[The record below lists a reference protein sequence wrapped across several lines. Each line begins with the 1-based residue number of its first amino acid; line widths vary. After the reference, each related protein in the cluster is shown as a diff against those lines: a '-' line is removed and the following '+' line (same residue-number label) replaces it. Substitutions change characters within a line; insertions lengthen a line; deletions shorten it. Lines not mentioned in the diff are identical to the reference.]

1 MNDSQKDNRNPSDD
15 PGAGSGSLASG
26 YFWTFGSTALPLIS
40 AFVVSLIV
48 ARTMGPR
55 AAGLI
60 NLTMAVATIFLIIA
74 KFGVDGAGSRLVSE
88 YAVSSP
94 ALVRPL
100 ARAAFLLRLAFTLPT
115 SVAAFLLAPTIT
127 AFYED
132 PGLEPLLRLGGLVIL
147 SVSFNELA
155 ALILLGQKKFRTLF
169 AMRAVMLAIRI
180 GLVAA
185 AAALALGEAGV
196 IWAYIAAA
204 VITGAAVFVHLL
216 VRGQEGASRN
226 QISEMRSR
234 LWRLSMTLAVS
245 GASVTI
251 YSLLDKI
258 MLGYFQGAV
267 DVGIYSMARNLLE
280 TSLFPIFAL
289 VMTLRP
295 ALAGAWASGDR
306 RRCSDLVNRSITA
319 AFAYSA
325 CVATVFACLAG
336 PLVTGLFSD
345 KFAASAGIL
354 VLFIP
359 LLVMRSIGAVILPG
373 LIAANRAGTYAK
385 LTIAGAVTN
394 FILNAL
400 LIPRWGAEGA
410 VISTLFS
417 YLPIEVLGLAAVSR
431 EIGGLRRRG
440 DLSRAVRTIIVSVL
454 IWSIYSQFAPE
465 PSGLS
470 VTVIHAA
477 LLSAVFLFSLLAVKA
492 VEKDRL
498 LELVEPILRIV
509 RSRSK

>member
-1 MNDSQKDNRNPSDD
+1 MKEKQTDNRNSRVESD
-15 PGAGSGSLASG
+15 AGGESLVSG
-26 YFWTFGSTALPLIS
+26 YFWTCGSTALPLAG

-60 NLTMAVATIFLIIA
+60 NLTMAVATIFLILA

-88 YAVSSP
+88 YAGSSP
-94 ALVRPL
+94 ELVAPL
-100 ARAAFLLRLAFTLPT
+100 ARSAFLLRLIFTLPV
-115 SVAAFLLAPTIT
+115 SAAAFFLAPAI
-127 AFYED
+127 ARFYGDSE
-132 PGLEPLLRLGGLVIL
+132 LEPLLRLGGLVIL

-155 ALILLGQKKFRTLF
+155 ALIVLGLKRFKVLF
-169 AMRAVMLAIRI
+169 SMRIVMFALRV

-185 AAALALGEAGV
+185 AAVLALGASGV

-204 VITGAAVFVHLL
+204 AVTGAAVFVYLAT
-216 VRGQEGASRN
+216 RREAAPPPA
-226 QISEMRSR
+226 QIRQMRSR
-234 LWRLSMTLAVS
+234 LWRLSVTLAVS

-251 YSLLDKI
+251 YSMLDKI
-258 MLGYFQGAV
+258 MLGYFRDAV

-280 TSLFPIFAL
+280 TSLFPMFAL

-306 RRCSDLVNRSITA
+306 KRCSDMVNRSITA
-319 AFAYSA
+319 AFAYAA

-359 LLVMRSIGAVILPG
+359 LLLMRSIGSVILPG
-373 LIAANRAGTYAK
+373 LIAADRAGTYAR
-385 LTIAGAVTN
+385 LTVAGAALN
-394 FILNAL
+394 FVLNAL

-410 VISTLFS
+410 VVSTLLS
-417 YLPIEVLGLAAVSR
+417 YLPIEILGLAAVSR
-431 EIGGLRRRG
+431 EIGGLRRSG
-440 DLSRAVRTIIVSVL
+440 DISRAIRTAGVALLV
-454 IWSIYSQFAPE
+454 WAGYSRFVPE
-465 PSGLS
+465 PSSLPATI
-470 VTVIHAA
+470 VHAA
-477 LLSAVFLFSLLAVKA
+477 LLSVLFLFALLALKA
-492 VEKDRL
+492 VKKDEL
-498 LELVEPILRIV
+498 LELVEPMTRMF
-509 RSRSK
+509 RRH

>member
-1 MNDSQKDNRNPSDD
+1 MNDRQIDDRNSNSNRN
-15 PGAGSGSLASG
+15 AGKESLASG

-40 AFVVSLIV
+40 AFVVALIV

-60 NLTMAVATIFLIIA
+60 NLTMAVATIFLIFA
-74 KFGVDGAGSRLVSE
+74 KFGIDGAGSRLVSE

-94 ALVRPL
+94 VLIRPL

-115 SVAAFLLAPTIT
+115 SVAAFLLAPTI
-127 AFYED
+127 AALYSD
-132 PGLEPLLRLGGLVIL
+132 PELEPLFRLGGLVIL

-155 ALILLGQKKFRTLF
+155 ALIMLGLKKFRMLF

-180 GLVAA
+180 GLVATA
-185 AAALALGEAGV
+185 ASLALGTTGV

-204 VITGAAVFVHLL
+204 AITGAAVIVYLSM
-216 VRGQEGASRN
+216 RGTERVSPER
-226 QISEMRSR
+226 IREMRTR
-234 LWRLSMTLAVS
+234 LWRLSATLAVS

-258 MLGYFQGAV
+258 MLGYFRGAV

-280 TSLFPIFAL
+280 TSLFPMFAL

-306 RRCSDLVNRSITA
+306 QRCSDLVNRSITA
-319 AFAYSA
+319 SFAYSA
-325 CVATVFACLAG
+325 CVATVFACLAK

-359 LLVMRSIGAVILPG
+359 LIVMRSVGSVILPG

-385 LTIAGAVTN
+385 LTIAGAGMN

-410 VISTLFS
+410 VVSTLLS
-417 YLPIEVLGLAAVSR
+417 YLPIEILGLAAVSR
-431 EIGGLRRRG
+431 EIGGLRRKG
-440 DLSRAVRTIIVSVL
+440 DLSRAVRITGAAVL
-454 IWSIYSQFAPE
+454 IWSIYTRSVPE
-465 PSGLS
+465 PSGLPM
-470 VTVIHAA
+470 TVVYAA

-492 VEKDRL
+492 VEKDDL
-498 LELVEPILRIV
+498 LRLVEPMLRPFIK
-509 RSRSK
+509 RLK

>member
-1 MNDSQKDNRNPSDD
+1 MSPRSNR
-15 PGAGSGSLASG
+15 GTVEESLTSG

-48 ARTMGPR
+48 ARTMGPC

-60 NLTMAVATIFLIIA
+60 NLTMAVATIFLIVA
-74 KFGVDGAGSRLVSE
+74 KFGIDGAGSRLVSE
-88 YAVSSP
+88 YAVSSS
-94 ALVRPL
+94 ALIRPL
-100 ARAAFLLRLAFTLPT
+100 ARAAFLLRLAFTVPT
-115 SVAAFLLAPTIT
+115 SVAAFLLAPAI
-127 AFYED
+127 AALYDD
-132 PGLEPLLRLGGLVIL
+132 PELEPLLRLGGLVIL

-155 ALILLGQKKFRTLF
+155 ALIMLGLKKFRLLF

-185 AAALALGEAGV
+185 AAVFALGAAGV
-196 IWAYIAAA
+196 IWAYVAAA
-204 VITGAAVFVHLL
+204 AITGAAVFVYLSA
-216 VRGQEGASRN
+216 RGLERASPDR
-226 QISEMRSR
+226 IREMRSR
-234 LWRLSMTLAVS
+234 LWRLSVTLAVS

-258 MLGYFQGAV
+258 MLGYFRGAV

-289 VMTLRP
+289 MMTLRP

-359 LLVMRSIGAVILPG
+359 LLVMRSIGSVILPG
-373 LIAANRAGTYAK
+373 LIAADRAGTYAK
-385 LTIAGAVTN
+385 LTIVGAVLN

-410 VISTLFS
+410 VVSTLLS

-440 DLSRAVRTIIVSVL
+440 DLFRAIRTAGAAVL
-454 IWSIYSQFAPE
+454 IWSIYTRFAPE
-465 PSGLS
+465 PSGLPM
-470 VTVIHAA
+470 TVVHAV
-477 LLSAVFLFSLLAVKA
+477 LLSAVFLFTLLAVKA
-492 VEKDRL
+492 VEKDDL
-498 LELVEPILRIV
+498 LELVEPILRIF
-509 RSRSK
+509 RKHFK

>member
-1 MNDSQKDNRNPSDD
+1 MNDSQKDNRNSSDE

-115 SVAAFLLAPTIT
+115 SVAAFFLAPAI
-127 AFYED
+127 ASIYHD
-132 PGLEPLLRLGGLVIL
+132 PELEPLLRLGGLVIL

-155 ALILLGQKKFRTLF
+155 ALIVLGLKKFRILF
-169 AMRAVMLAIRI
+169 AMRVVMFAVRV

-185 AAALALGEAGV
+185 AAVLALGTSGV

-204 VITGAAVFVHLL
+204 AVTAAAVFRYLSS
-216 VRGQEGASRN
+216 GGPGAASQE
-226 QISEMRSR
+226 QISRMRSR
-234 LWRLSMTLAVS
+234 LWRLSLTLAVS

-258 MLGYFQGAV
+258 MLGYFRGAV

-280 TSLFPIFAL
+280 TSLFPMFAL

-295 ALAGAWASGDR
+295 ALAAAWASGDR
-306 RRCSDLVNRSITA
+306 QRCSDMVNRSITA

-336 PLVTGLFSD
+336 SLVTGLFSD
-345 KFAASAGIL
+345 KFTASAGIL
-354 VLFIP
+354 VMFIP
-359 LLVMRSIGAVILPG
+359 LLVMRSIGSVILPG
-373 LIAANRAGTYAK
+373 LIAANKAGTYAK
-385 LTIAGAVTN
+385 LTVAGAVLN

-410 VISTLFS
+410 VVSTLLS
-417 YLPIEVLGLAAVSR
+417 YLPIEILGLAALSR
-431 EIGGLRRRG
+431 EIGGLRRKG
-440 DLSRAVRTIIVSVL
+440 DLFRAVRIAVIAVL
-454 IWSIYSQFAPE
+454 IWLIYSRFVPE
-465 PSGLS
+465 PSGLPL
-470 VTVIHAA
+470 TLIHAA
-477 LLSAVFLFSLLAVKA
+477 ILSAIFLLALVVAKAVKKADLLNLIEPVIRLFSK
-492 VEKDRL
+492 R
-498 LELVEPILRIV
+498 
-509 RSRSK
+509 

>member
-1 MNDSQKDNRNPSDD
+1 MKETGMENSDPRVDQKT
-15 PGAGSGSLASG
+15 GGESLASG
-26 YFWTFGSTALPLIS
+26 YFWTFGSTALPLAS
-40 AFVVSLIV
+40 AFVVSLVV

-60 NLTMAVATIFLIIA
+60 NLTMAVATIFLIVA

-94 ALVRPL
+94 VLVRPL
-100 ARAAFLLRLAFTLPT
+100 ARSAFLLRLAFTLPV
-115 SVAAFLLAPTIT
+115 SVAAFLLAPVI
-127 AFYED
+127 ALFYND
-132 PGLEPLLRLGGLVIL
+132 PDLEPLLRLGGLVIL

-155 ALILLGQKKFRTLF
+155 ALIVLGLKKFRILF
-169 AMRAVMLAIRI
+169 AMRVVMFTVRI
-180 GLVAA
+180 GLVAVA
-185 AAALALGEAGV
+185 AVLALGPSGV

-204 VITGAAVFVHLL
+204 AVTAAAVFIYLSSG
-216 VRGQEGASRN
+216 RSAEASPEQLR
-226 QISEMRSR
+226 SMKSR
-234 LWRLSMTLAVS
+234 LWRLSLTLAVS

-258 MLGYFQGAV
+258 MLGYFRDAV

-280 TSLFPIFAL
+280 TSLFPMFAL

-306 RRCSDLVNRSITA
+306 QRCSDMVNRSITA

-359 LLVMRSIGAVILPG
+359 LLVMRSVGSVILPG
-373 LIAANRAGTYAK
+373 LIAANKAGTYAK
-385 LTIAGAVTN
+385 LTVAGAFLN

-400 LIPRWGAEGA
+400 LIPRWGAQGA
-410 VISTLFS
+410 VISTLLS
-417 YLPIEVLGLAAVSR
+417 YMPIEILGLAAVSR
-431 EIGGLRRRG
+431 EIGSLTRKG
-440 DLSRAVRTIIVSVL
+440 DLFRAVRITAASAL
-454 IWSIYSQFAPE
+454 IWAIYTRFVPE
-465 PSGLS
+465 PSGLP
-470 VTVIHAA
+470 VTLVHAVV
-477 LLSAVFLFSLLAVKA
+477 LSAAFLTVLIALKAVKRS
-492 VEKDRL
+492 DL
-498 LELVEPILRIV
+498 LELTGPILRV
-509 RSRSK
+509 FRKR

>member
-1 MNDSQKDNRNPSDD
+1 MKEKQTDNRNSQVEND
-15 PGAGSGSLASG
+15 AGRESLVSG
-26 YFWTFGSTALPLIS
+26 YFWTFGSTALPLAS
-40 AFVVSLIV
+40 AFIVSLIV

-60 NLTMAVATIFLIIA
+60 NLTMAVATIFLILA

-94 ALVRPL
+94 ELVGPL
-100 ARAAFLLRLAFTLPT
+100 ARSAFLLRLVFTLPV
-115 SVAAFLLAPTIT
+115 SAVAFFLAPAI
-127 AFYED
+127 AGFYGD
-132 PGLEPLLRLGGLVIL
+132 PELEPLFQLGGLVIL

-155 ALILLGQKKFRTLF
+155 VLIVLGLKKFRILF
-169 AMRAVMLAIRI
+169 AMRMVMFALRV

-185 AAALALGEAGV
+185 AAILALGASGI

-204 VITGAAVFVHLL
+204 AVTAAAMFVYLSAKREGSVPPDQ
-216 VRGQEGASRN
+216 VRR
-226 QISEMRSR
+226 MRSR
-234 LWRLSMTLAVS
+234 LWRLSITLAVS

-258 MLGYFQGAV
+258 MLGYFRDAF

-280 TSLFPIFAL
+280 TSLFPMFAL

-306 RRCSDLVNRSITA
+306 ERCSDLVNRSIMA
-319 AFAYSA
+319 AFAFAA

-359 LLVMRSIGAVILPG
+359 LLVMRSIGSVILPG
-373 LIAANRAGTYAK
+373 LIAANRAGTYAR
-385 LTIAGAVTN
+385 LTVAGAALN

-410 VISTLFS
+410 VVSTLLS
-417 YLPIEVLGLAAVSR
+417 YLPIEILGLAAVSR
-431 EIGGLRRRG
+431 EIGGLLRSG
-440 DLSRAVRTIIVSVL
+440 DISRAVRTAGVALLVWAGYTRFI
-454 IWSIYSQFAPE
+454 PE
-465 PSGLS
+465 PSGLP
-470 VTVIHAA
+470 VTIVHAA
-477 LLSAVFLFSLLAVKA
+477 LLSTVFLFALLVLKVVKRN
-492 VEKDRL
+492 DL
-498 LELVEPILRIV
+498 LELVEPVIRIFKK
-509 RSRSK
+509 R

>member
-1 MNDSQKDNRNPSDD
+1 MKERTTDNRNPQVESDT
-15 PGAGSGSLASG
+15 GGESLVSG
-26 YFWTFGSTALPLIS
+26 YFWTFGSTALPLVS

-55 AAGLI
+55 VAGLI
-60 NLTMAVATIFLIIA
+60 NLTMAVATIFLIVA

-88 YAVSSP
+88 YVVSSP
-94 ALVRPL
+94 LLVRPL
-100 ARAAFLLRLAFTLPT
+100 ARSAFILRLVFTLPV
-115 SVAAFLLAPTIT
+115 SVAAFLLAPAI
-127 AFYED
+127 AGLYSD
-132 PGLEPLLRLGGLVIL
+132 PELEPLLRLGGLVIL

-155 ALILLGQKKFRTLF
+155 ALIVLGLKKYRVLF
-169 AMRAVMLAIRI
+169 AMRTVMFTIRI
-180 GLVAA
+180 VLVATA
-185 AAALALGEAGV
+185 AVLALGASGV

-204 VITGAAVFVHLL
+204 AVTGTGVFVYLSARRGEPAPPDQ
-216 VRGQEGASRN
+216 VRQ
-226 QISEMRSR
+226 MRSR
-234 LWRLSMTLAVS
+234 LWRLSVTLAVS

-258 MLGYFQGAV
+258 MLGYFRDAV

-280 TSLFPIFAL
+280 TSLFPMFAL

-306 RRCSDLVNRSITA
+306 KRCSDMVNRSITA
-319 AFAYSA
+319 AFAYAA

-385 LTIAGAVTN
+385 LTVAGAVLN

-410 VISTLFS
+410 VVSTLFS
-417 YLPIEVLGLAAVSR
+417 YLPIEILGLAAVSR

-440 DLSRAVRTIIVSVL
+440 DMSRAIRTAGAAIL
-454 IWSIYSQFAPE
+454 IWAVYTRFVPE
-465 PSGLS
+465 PSGLP
-470 VTVIHAA
+470 VTVVHAA
-477 LLSAVFLFSLLAVKA
+477 LLSSVLLFVLIIVKA
-492 VEKDRL
+492 VKMSDL
-498 LELVEPILRIV
+498 LELARPLRRI
-509 RSRSK
+509 SRKR

>member
-1 MNDSQKDNRNPSDD
+1 MNDRQVDDRNHHTNRS
-15 PGAGSGSLASG
+15 AGGESLASG

-74 KFGVDGAGSRLVSE
+74 KFGIDGAGSRLVSE

-94 ALVRPL
+94 ALIRPL

-115 SVAAFLLAPTIT
+115 SAAAFLLAPAI
-127 AFYED
+127 
-132 PGLEPLLRLGGLVIL
+132 
-147 SVSFNELA
+147 A
-155 ALILLGQKKFRTLF
+155 ALYDKFRILF

-180 GLVAA
+180 GLVTAA
-185 AAALALGEAGV
+185 AVFALGAAGV
-196 IWAYIAAA
+196 IWAYVAAA
-204 VITGAAVFVHLL
+204 AITGAAVFVYLL
-216 VRGQEGASRN
+216 ARETEKAPPDR
-226 QISEMRSR
+226 IREMRSR
-234 LWRLSMTLAVS
+234 LWRLSVTLAVS

-258 MLGYFQGAV
+258 MLGYFRGAV

-289 VMTLRP
+289 VMMLRP

-306 RRCSDLVNRSITA
+306 RRCSNLVNRSMTA

-325 CVATVFACLAG
+325 CVATVFACLAE

-373 LIAANRAGTYAK
+373 LIAADRAGTYAK
-385 LTIAGAVTN
+385 LTLAGAGMN

-410 VISTLFS
+410 VVSTLLS

-431 EIGGLRRRG
+431 EIGGLRRKG
-440 DLSRAVRTIIVSVL
+440 DFSRAVRTTGAAVL
-454 IWSIYSQFAPE
+454 IWSIYTRFAPE
-465 PSGLS
+465 PSGLPM
-470 VTVIHAA
+470 TVVHAA
-477 LLSAVFLFSLLAVKA
+477 LLSAVFLFSLLALKA
-492 VEKDRL
+492 AEKDDL
-498 LELVEPILRIV
+498 LELVEPMLRLF
-509 RSRSK
+509 RKRLK

>member
-1 MNDSQKDNRNPSDD
+1 MNDREKNRSTCKE
-15 PGAGSGSLASG
+15 SLASG

-94 ALVRPL
+94 VLIRPL
-100 ARAAFLLRLAFTLPT
+100 ARSAFLLRLAFTLPT
-115 SVAAFLLAPTIT
+115 SVAAFLLAPTI
-127 AFYED
+127 AALYND
-132 PGLEPLLRLGGLVIL
+132 PELEPLLRLGGLVIL

-155 ALILLGQKKFRTLF
+155 ALIVLGLKKFGMLF
-169 AMRAVMLAIRI
+169 AMRAVMLTIRI
-180 GLVAA
+180 GLVTAA
-185 AAALALGEAGV
+185 AVLALGVAGV

-204 VITGAAVFVHLL
+204 AITGAAVFVYLSA
-216 VRGQEGASRN
+216 RDKEKAPPE
-226 QISEMRSR
+226 QIREMRSR
-234 LWRLSMTLAVS
+234 LWRLSVTLAVS

-258 MLGYFQGAV
+258 MLGYFRGAV

-306 RRCSDLVNRSITA
+306 QRCSDLVNRSITA
-319 AFAYSA
+319 AFVYSV

-336 PLVTGLFSD
+336 PLVTGLFSE

-359 LLVMRSIGAVILPG
+359 LLVMRSIGSVILPG
-373 LIAANRAGTYAK
+373 LIAADRAGTYAK
-385 LTIAGAVTN
+385 LTIAGAATN
-394 FILNAL
+394 FILNAF

-410 VISTLFS
+410 VVSTLLS
-417 YLPIEVLGLAAVSR
+417 YLPIEILGLAAVSR

-440 DLSRAVRTIIVSVL
+440 DLSRAIRTAGVAVL
-454 IWSIYSQFAPE
+454 IWFIYTRFVPE
-465 PSGLS
+465 PSGLPM
-470 VTVIHAA
+470 TVAYAA
-477 LLSAVFLFSLLAVKA
+477 LLSVLFLFALLAAKA
-492 VEKDRL
+492 VEKEKL
-498 LELVEPILRIV
+498 LKLVEPTLRIF
-509 RSRSK
+509 RKRLK

>member
-1 MNDSQKDNRNPSDD
+1 MNERKTDNRNPQVESDT
-15 PGAGSGSLASG
+15 GGESLVSG
-26 YFWTFGSTALPLIS
+26 YFWTFGSTALPLVS

-55 AAGLI
+55 VAGLI
-60 NLTMAVATIFLIIA
+60 NLTMAVATIFLIVA

-94 ALVRPL
+94 LLVRPL
-100 ARAAFLLRLAFTLPT
+100 ARSAFLLRLVFTLPV
-115 SVAAFLLAPTIT
+115 SVAAFLLAPAI
-127 AFYED
+127 AGLFGD
-132 PGLEPLLRLGGLVIL
+132 PELEPLLRLGGLVIL

-155 ALILLGQKKFRTLF
+155 ALIVLGLKKFRVLF
-169 AMRAVMLAIRI
+169 AIRTVMFTIRI
-180 GLVAA
+180 VLVAIA
-185 AAALALGEAGV
+185 AVLALGASGV

-204 VITGAAVFVHLL
+204 VTGAALFVYLSARRGEPAPPDQ
-216 VRGQEGASRN
+216 VRR
-226 QISEMRSR
+226 MRSR
-234 LWRLSMTLAVS
+234 LWRLSVTLAVS

-258 MLGYFQGAV
+258 MLGYFRDAV

-280 TSLFPIFAL
+280 TSLFPMFAL
-289 VMTLRP
+289 VMILRP

-306 RRCSDLVNRSITA
+306 KRCSDMVNRSITA
-319 AFAYSA
+319 AFAYAA

-359 LLVMRSIGAVILPG
+359 LLMMRSIGAVILPG

-385 LTIAGAVTN
+385 LTVAGAGLN

-410 VISTLFS
+410 VVSTLLS
-417 YLPIEVLGLAAVSR
+417 YLPIEILGLAAVSR

-440 DLSRAVRTIIVSVL
+440 DISRAIRTAGAAILTWAVYTRFVP
-454 IWSIYSQFAPE
+454 A
-465 PSGLS
+465 PSGLP
-470 VTVIHAA
+470 VTVVHAA
-477 LLSAVFLFSLLAVKA
+477 LLSSVLLIVLIAVKA
-492 VEKDRL
+492 VKMSDL
-498 LELVEPILRIV
+498 LELARPLRRI
-509 RSRSK
+509 SRRR

>member
-1 MNDSQKDNRNPSDD
+1 MNEIHTDNSNPRDNQN
-15 PGAGSGSLASG
+15 SGGVSLTSG
-26 YFWTFGSTALPLIS
+26 YFWTFGSTALPLAS
-40 AFVVSLIV
+40 AFIVSLIV

-60 NLTMAVATIFLIIA
+60 NLTMAVATIFLIVA

-94 ALVRPL
+94 VLIRPL
-100 ARAAFLLRLAFTLPT
+100 AKSAFLLRLAFTLPV
-115 SVAAFLLAPTIT
+115 SIAAFLLAPSI
-127 AFYED
+127 ASLYKD
-132 PGLEPLLRLGGLVIL
+132 PELEPLFRLGGLVIL

-155 ALILLGQKKFRTLF
+155 ALIVLGLKRFRILF
-169 AMRAVMLAIRI
+169 AMRAVMFAVRV

-185 AAALALGEAGV
+185 AAALALGAPGV

-204 VITGAAVFVHLL
+204 AVTAAAVITYLSSGGPAA
-216 VRGQEGASRN
+216 ASPE
-226 QISEMRSR
+226 QISRMRSR
-234 LWRLSMTLAVS
+234 LWRLSLTLAVS

-258 MLGYFQGAV
+258 MLGYFRDAV

-280 TSLFPIFAL
+280 TSLFPMFAL

-306 RRCSDLVNRSITA
+306 QRCSDMVNRSITA

-354 VLFIP
+354 VMFIP
-359 LLVMRSIGAVILPG
+359 LLVMRSIGSVILPG
-373 LIAANRAGTYAK
+373 LIAANKAGTYAK
-385 LTIAGAVTN
+385 LTVAGAVLN

-400 LIPRWGAEGA
+400 LIPRWGAQGA
-410 VISTLFS
+410 VVSTLLS
-417 YLPIEVLGLAAVSR
+417 YLPIEILGLAAISR
-431 EIGGLRRRG
+431 EIGGLRRKG
-440 DLSRAVRTIIVSVL
+440 DLSRAVRITAAAVL
-454 IWSIYSQFAPE
+454 IWAIYTRFVPE
-465 PSGLS
+465 PSGLP
-470 VTVIHAA
+470 VTVVYATALAA
-477 LLSAVFLFSLLAVKA
+477 IFLSALIALKA
-492 VEKDRL
+492 VEKNDL
-498 LELVEPILRIV
+498 LELVEPMLRIF
-509 RSRSK
+509 RKR

>member
-1 MNDSQKDNRNPSDD
+1 MNDGHADNRSPVDE
-15 PGAGSGSLASG
+15 PGARSESLASG
-26 YFWTFGSTALPLIS
+26 YFWTFGSTALPLVS
-40 AFVVSLIV
+40 AFTVSLIV

-60 NLTMAVATIFLIIA
+60 NLTMAVATIFLIVA

-88 YAVSSP
+88 YTVSSP
-94 ALVRPL
+94 NLIRPL
-100 ARAAFLLRLAFTLPT
+100 ARASLLLRLAFTLPT
-115 SVAAFLLAPTIT
+115 SAAAFLLAP
-127 AFYED
+127 AVAGLYDD
-132 PGLEPLLRLGGLVIL
+132 PDLVVLFRLGALVIL

-155 ALILLGQKKFRTLF
+155 ALLLLGLKRFRTLF
-169 AMRAVMLAIRI
+169 AMRTVMLVIRV
-180 GLVAA
+180 GLVAGA
-185 AAALALGEAGV
+185 AVLALGPSGV

-204 VITGAAVFVHLL
+204 AITGASVFVHLSTS
-216 VRGQEGASRN
+216 GEGVADTGEIRM
-226 QISEMRSR
+226 MRSR

-258 MLGYFQGAV
+258 MLGYFRTAA

-295 ALAGAWASGDR
+295 ALAGSWASGDV
-306 RRCSDLVNRSITA
+306 RRCGDLVNRSVTA
-319 AFAYSA
+319 AFAYAA
-325 CVATVFACLAG
+325 CVSTVFACLAG

-373 LIAANRAGTYAK
+373 LIAADKAGTYAK
-385 LTIAGAVTN
+385 LTVAGAVTN

-410 VISTLFS
+410 VISTLLS

-440 DLSRAVRTIIVSVL
+440 DISRGARIAAVSIL
-454 IWSIYSQFAPE
+454 IWAVHSRFGFV
-465 PSGLS
+465 PSGLPA
-470 VTVIHAA
+470 TVIHASI
-477 LLSAVFLFSLLAVKA
+477 LSAVFLLLVLAVRGI
-492 VEKDRL
+492 EKERILDL
-498 LELVEPILRIV
+498 LGPVLRTLRI
-509 RSRSK
+509 RSK